1 MNAAIT
7 RHPIALGLIALA
19 LVILAAAT
27 FAIVPETEQAVIVRL
42 ERPIGVVNAY
52 QPNEPLG
59 RTGAGVIARLPFFDR
74 LVRVD
79 KRVLDADAE
88 NQQVLSSDQQRLEVD
103 AYARFRVVD
112 PMRMVN
118 TAQSEQGVTD
128 ALVPLLAS
136 AIRSEIGKRPFQV
149 LFGAERDAVMDA
161 ITHRLQVSASQYGVE
176 IVDVRIKHADLPSGS
191 PLERALERMR
201 TARQQQA
208 TAIRAQGN
216 KEAQIIQANADA
228 QAAQVYA
235 QSFNKDPG
243 FYDFYRSMQ
252 SYRQTFIGK
261 ADGGGSAG
269 STQWLLSP
277 GNDYMKNLEQG
288 GRTR

>member
-1 MNAAIT
+1 MNAALT

-27 FAIVPETEQAVIVRL
+27 FAIVPETEQAVIIRL
-42 ERPIGVVNAY
+42 EQPIGVVNAY
-52 QPNEPLG
+52 RPDRPLG
-59 RTGAGVIARLPFFDR
+59 RTGAGVIARLPFVDR

-79 KRVLDADAE
+79 KRVLDVDAE

-118 TAQSEQGVTD
+118 TAQSEAGVTD
-128 ALVPLLAS
+128 ALKPLLAS
-136 AIRSEIGKRPFQV
+136 AIRSEIGKQPFQV
-149 LFGAERDAVMDA
+149 LFGAERDLVMTA
-161 ITHRLQVSASQYGVE
+161 ITHRLQVAASQYGVR
-176 IVDVRIKHADLPSGS
+176 IVDVRIQHADLPSGS

-208 TAIRAQGN
+208 TAIRAQGG

-228 QAAQVYA
+228 RAAQIYA
-235 QSFNKDPG
+235 ESFNKDAG

-261 ADGGGSAG
+261 ADGGSANG

-277 GNDYMKNLEQG
+277 GNNYLKNLETG
-288 GRTR
+288 GAH

>member
-1 MNAAIT
+1 MTAAIT
-7 RHPIALGLIALA
+7 RHPIALGLLALA

-27 FAIVPETEQAVIVRL
+27 FAIVPETEQAVIIRL
-42 ERPIGVVNAY
+42 EQPIGVVNAY
-52 QPNEPLG
+52 RPDQPLG
-59 RTGAGVIARLPFFDR
+59 STGAGVIARRPFVDR

-79 KRVLDADAE
+79 KRVLDVDAE

-118 TAQSEQGVTD
+118 TAQSEAGVTD
-128 ALVPLLAS
+128 ALKPLLAS
-136 AIRSEIGKRPFQV
+136 AIRSEIGKQPFQV
-149 LFGAERDAVMDA
+149 LFGAERDAVMTA
-161 ITHRLQVSASQYGVE
+161 ITHRLQVAASQYGVR
-176 IVDVRIKHADLPSGS
+176 IVDVRIQHADLPSGS
-191 PLERALERMR
+191 PLDRALERMR

-208 TAIRAQGN
+208 TAIRAQGG

-228 QAAQVYA
+228 RAAQIYA
-235 QSFNKDPG
+235 ESFNKDPG

-261 ADGGGSAG
+261 ADGGSAAG
-269 STQWLLSP
+269 STQWLLAP
-277 GNDYMKNLEQG
+277 GNNYLKNLETG
-288 GRTR
+288 GAR